1 MEVIYTDSANKSI
14 YEIEKRPSENRVVL
28 NWKSVGHSQ
37 YLIVFAETRQAA
49 LLKKDS
55 PDDALHNALS
65 AHIQALI
72 ADRSAVAE
80 SPQVTFFLVSHDELR
95 RDGGFAIRNV
105 PGYYA
110 VYGFD
115 GTGDAAVVYVPAD
128 MQSSAVFSMT
138 VDVVI
143 RTEPILVEKRTGLFK
158 KETVFSGYH
167 RIMLDKGYP
176 NLADGHLKYGL
187 AGSVYTY
194 SFPREVVKDG
204 GSFVVK
210 AARNDSIRFMSDN
223 QGIIIR

>member
-1 MEVIYTDSANKSI
+1 MDVIYADSSNKSI
-14 YEIEKRPSENRVVL
+14 YEIEKRPFENRVVL
-28 NWKSVGHSQ
+28 NWKAVGHSQ
-37 YLIVFAETRQAA
+37 YLIVFAETRNAA

-55 PDDALHNALS
+55 PGDALSGAL
-65 AHIQALI
+65 QACMETLI
-72 ADRSAVAE
+72 TNRSASAENLRVA
-80 SPQVTFFLVSHDELR
+80 FFLVSHDELR

-115 GTGDAAVVYVPAD
+115 AQENAAIVYVPED
-128 MQSSAVFSMT
+128 MPSSAVFSMT

-143 RTEPILVEKRTGLFK
+143 RTAPILVEKRTGLFK

-167 RIMLDKGYP
+167 RITLDKGYP
-176 NLADGHLKYGL
+176 NLADGNLRYAL

-194 SFPREVVKDG
+194 SFPRDIVKNG

-210 AARNDSIRFMSDN
+210 ASRNDSIRFMSDN